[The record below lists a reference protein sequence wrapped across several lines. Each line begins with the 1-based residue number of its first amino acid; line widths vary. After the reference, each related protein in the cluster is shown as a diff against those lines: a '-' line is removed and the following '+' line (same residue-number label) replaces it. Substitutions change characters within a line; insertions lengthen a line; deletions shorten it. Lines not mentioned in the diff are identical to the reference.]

1 MRHALRLRAMLRKT
15 TGICVCP
22 RREYRGSTM
31 VNTGV
36 TPENKDSS
44 QRTRSRKDT
53 RRYGYS
59 NFDYSLPWH
68 GTADA
73 I

>member
-1 MRHALRLRAMLRKT
+1 
-15 TGICVCP
+15 
-22 RREYRGSTM
+22 M
-31 VNTGV
+31 VYAGV
-36 TPENKDSS
+36 NPENKDSS

-59 NFDYSLPWH
+59 NFDNPLPWH

-73 I
+73 VQAGSLCTTA